1 MPNLAASAVSLR
13 DPATGGDVTTFN
25 VDPTRYDPFA
35 NAHRGSSHKVLSGSV
50 VHQFLGLQQADFVI
64 ALEAP
69 MTDYT
74 IVRDLWTKYRNK
86 GKIWELRDWFPNRF
100 NVVFAPGQ
108 QAFHPVPIIG
118 SCTSWEV
125 SMVFYVTNVVQWF
138 GDPY

>member
-1 MPNLAASAVSLR
+1 MADLAASAVSLR
-13 DPATGGDVTTFN
+13 DPATGGDITTFN

-74 IVRDLWTKYRNK
+74 IVRALWTKYRNK
-86 GKIWELRDWFPNRF
+86 GKIWQLRDWFPNTF

-118 SCTSWEV
+118 SCSSFEV
-125 SMVFYVTNVVQWF
+125 SMTLYVVQVISFF

>member
-1 MPNLAASAVSLR
+1 MADLAASAVSLR
-13 DPATGGDVTTFN
+13 DPATGGDITTFN

-50 VHQFLGLQQADFVI
+50 VHQFLGLQQSDFVI

-74 IVRDLWTKYRNK
+74 IVQSLFTKYRNK
-86 GKIWELRDWFPNRF
+86 GKIWRLTDWFPNIF
-100 NVVFAPGQ
+100 DVVFAPGQ

-118 SCTSWEV
+118 SCSSFEV
-125 SMVFYVTNVVQWF
+125 SMTFYVVRIVQWF
-138 GDPY
+138 GGTF